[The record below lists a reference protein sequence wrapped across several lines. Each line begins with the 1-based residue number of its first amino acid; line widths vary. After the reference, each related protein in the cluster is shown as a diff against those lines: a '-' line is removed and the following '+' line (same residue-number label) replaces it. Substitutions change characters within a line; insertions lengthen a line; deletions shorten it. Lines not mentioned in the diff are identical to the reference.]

1 MEMGAVVHPWQKI
14 NVEGF
19 QVFVFSG
26 SVGVLAGIYWCGI
39 FCLVGIFCFFLNTM
53 MLMFKC

>member
-1 MEMGAVVHPWQKI
+1 MEMGAVVHPWQNI

-19 QVFVFSG
+19 QVCVFSG

-39 FCLVGIFCFFLNTM
+39 FCLVGIFLFFSQYNDVDV
-53 MLMFKC
+53 